1 LSYNFQI
8 KQQKKS
14 RDYRKP
20 EILDTLSSL
29 NPMMDRSFVNDINKA
44 PNKDLIESDP
54 LMLSEMIDNKSSKE
68 NDFQLL
74 QLASKIDSK
83 KNSHPGINQL
93 KAS

>member
-1 LSYNFQI
+1 MSYNFQI

>member
-1 LSYNFQI
+1 MSYNFQI

-44 PNKDLIESDP
+44 PNKDLIESDR
-54 LMLSEMIDNKSSKE
+54 LMLSSEMIENKSLKE
-68 NDFQLL
+68 NDYQLL
-74 QLASKIDSK
+74 QLAS
-83 KNSHPGINQL
+83 
-93 KAS
+93 